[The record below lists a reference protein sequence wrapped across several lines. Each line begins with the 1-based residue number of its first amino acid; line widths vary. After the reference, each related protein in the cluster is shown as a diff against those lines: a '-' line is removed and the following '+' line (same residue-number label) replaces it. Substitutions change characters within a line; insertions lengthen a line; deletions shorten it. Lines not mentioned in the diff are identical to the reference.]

1 MTIAKT
7 IAVLDEEHKK
17 QLQDG
22 FVELLLDRLKQ
33 DLDEWGQSEWSF
45 DTHLLEDVTREAIE
59 SVVNDVEENIKK
71 QYSRTIEKFVGEAV
85 RKHFA
90 EKEV

>member
-1 MTIAKT
+1 MEFNEAMIL
-7 IAVLDEEHKK
+7 LDEEHKK
-17 QLQDG
+17 KLQDG

-45 DTHLLEDVTREAIE
+45 DTHLMEDVTREAID
-59 SVVNDVEENIKK
+59 SVIKNVEEKIKE
-71 QYSRTIEKFVGEAV
+71 QYSHVVEKFIGEAV
-85 RKHFA
+85 RKHFI